1 MALRLARVVTL
12 PILAISLAGMLVV
25 SGCSGGQPA
34 PENAATPSVVFE
46 GGAVILS
53 ADALG
58 EGPRSL
64 LAAMSGKVP
73 NFRVRRPYASQ
84 CPEIT
89 LRGTTSIQQVSN
101 PHVYVDGTRT
111 SDTCI
116 LDTLRSDDVERVEV
130 YPQGFTTRPGYGPHG
145 PGLILVFMRSAG

>member
-1 MALRLARVVTL
+1 MTL
-12 PILAISLAGMLVV
+12 HRAASCISSMISV
-25 SGCSGGQPA
+25 SLGVLLTTACGGSRQA
-34 PENAATPSVVFE
+34 PEPEAETGAVFE
-46 GGAVILS
+46 RGAIILS
-53 ADALG
+53 AEALG

-73 NFRVRRPYASQ
+73 NFRVRRPYAST

-89 LRGTTSIQQVSN
+89 LRGHSSIQTVAN